1 MQNASRTLVSGSLCA
16 VLSASLALSGCE
28 TNAKTGAAVG
38 GGGGA
43 VAGGAAAGAT
53 AGAPVAGV
61 GAVVGAGAGA
71 LGGAIIGAAK
81 DRSNEQRTRA
91 NEVSERSPALA
102 SAVISGG
109 NADLNNDGFVTTDEI
124 IAMHKAG
131 LNDDEIV
138 ARSRSTQQIFQLSSD
153 QEHRLLEAGLRPQ
166 TVARLRTLN
175 AELAEPANAGVIK
188 SDTPTPPPSR

>member
-1 MQNASRTLVSGSLCA
+1 MQISSRTLVSSSLCA
-16 VLSASLALSGCE
+16 IMSCSLVLSGCE
-28 TNAKTGAAVG
+28 SNAKTGAAVG
-38 GGGGA
+38 GAGGS

-71 LGGAIIGAAK
+71 LGGAIVGAAK
-81 DRSNEQRTRA
+81 DRTDEQRAAA
-91 NEVSERSPALA
+91 NAASERSPALA

-131 LNDDEIV
+131 LPDEEIL
-138 ARSRSTQQIFQLSSD
+138 ARSRSTQQIFQLSPE
-153 QEHRLLEAGLRPQ
+153 QERMLIDAGLQPK
-166 TVARLRTLN
+166 TVKQLRRLN
-175 AELAEPANAGVIK
+175 ADLADPQNAGVIK
-188 SDTPTPPPSR
+188 P